1 MQIILIPQVHSSN
14 LLRQDLNL
22 GFATLLRPS
31 LYAWQEWKKKK
42 HFYYNIILFIYFIL
56 YPMVM
61 SVFLTRESLKTKL
74 KLIVSLVNH
83 LFDDSP

>member
-31 LYAWQEWKKKK
+31 LYAWQEWKKKT
-42 HFYYNIILFIYFIL
+42 
-56 YPMVM
+56 
-61 SVFLTRESLKTKL
+61 FLL
-74 KLIVSLVNH
+74 
-83 LFDDSP
+83 